1 MAKPSQLDLVYGL
14 CKNKEFRSQWEGLYN
29 STMMYVRIH
38 CKDLFSDNIW
48 QDVVK
53 YQVDGQ
59 IEVIQ
64 KYAEELLNEV
74 VKYFD
79 DKIQTCEGGLSMV
92 SEKMQYIV
100 TRDELKK
107 KYGNEPY
114 RFIET
119 LVTCLKEEEVLID
132 HYTKP
137 NEEELKKENISRT
150 IKLLEESE
158 TFERNLEKKV
168 KNFNSLLEEEKRKV
182 KELDKKK
189 EETHEAQNMSDT
201 SRRKNG
207 VNSGNVLEKLNND
220 MVVIQRRLVEIAR
233 ETDRAKHAIKD
244 ALRDFLTR
252 GTELRKTFLEVITKW
267 KKQSKSKYV
276 ALVETDYPLKE
287 MEDRCK
293 KYGKLL
299 YNTLEFIQAD
309 LLVLSNCKWDMEI
322 DVDLQ
327 DIVNN
332 LYKLFEEICQSTFL
346 VTEQTRHLIK
356 VELGSK
362 KRTKDAADDEETKPG
377 KTFKCPKF
385 TATVRLVATEN
396 LVGRQKVKAYFCHED
411 SLNDIHHRNA
421 WEELADKSF
430 PLLNKGNSRTMPF
443 GQQGYA
449 TFRNLELTDFKRDQD
464 KHVCE
469 EKYRIV
475 FETEQDVAS
484 KKLVFRTIS
493 LPIIITTGASQGSN
507 AHGSLLWQCF
517 SVEDLMDF
525 PLTSPSVLPWSTVSA
540 MLNSK
545 FKTLDGR
552 DLRQDELMHLASKL
566 SGLPKSNITGKT
578 EIQFRKF
585 CLDKM
590 MDVKESRDAKN
601 KSATFW
607 MWVLSVYN
615 LTKFHLQDYWIEGL
629 IDGFSAKEDCEMKL
643 KLLKPFKNYT
653 FLLRFS
659 DRVITDGQGQNMCGA
674 VSASFVYKTEQGET
688 KVGHAKPFK
697 ADSFKKKSLAQLV
710 KSVHLKENNE
720 EVSLQWIYPGENSRD
735 EAFAS
740 FYQDSRKM
748 TIKDDYLDFEER
760 LYVRLKD
767 LSIEDTVKEEPP
779 SDIPVTKKSKHETT
793 EPTFIYS
800 DQQINDMVA
809 SIDKYDHPSPTS
821 TLYGGGERNS
831 NESTPMSQEPSPA
844 STYNIM
850 SPESTI
856 MNGISYS
863 NGYPVLS
870 PQGSLSSGMAVA
882 SPQSSIDESQV
893 LSPEQEASIPV
904 TVLDE
909 IGINGIPSGLDQIVN
924 GNCTYGTQVNGNLCY
939 TLPAQ
944 GLVYN
949 RSQSLP
955 EQHPTLINLLKN
967 KASVEGLKQKLLSK
981 HAQGTQSP
989 KFIPV
994 RETNQI
1000 DLNSVQ
1006 KELTAEQLVDF
1017 SNLTLTLANAFPM
1030 EGNQQMSLAEH
1041 NQDENFGMP
1050 EVDIP
1055 ADTLETIN
1063 QPTDLM
1069 ITEENN
1075 ANMIQQLQQMVTDP
1089 EQLRNFGNLMAVL
1102 TEIYPQ
1108 NTSLILDRQD
1118 LENPDN

>member
-14 CKNKEFRSQWEGLYN
+14 CKNKEFRSQWECLYN

-64 KYAEELLNEV
+64 KYSEELLNEV

-79 DKIQTCEGGLSMV
+79 EKIRTCEGGLCMV

-137 NEEELKKENISRT
+137 NEEELKKENITRT

-158 TFERNLEKKV
+158 SFERNLEKKV
-168 KNFNSLLEEEKRKV
+168 KNFNSLLEEEKQKNR
-182 KELDKKK
+182 ELAKK
-189 EETHEAQNMSDT
+189 ENDKQEAQNMSE
-201 SRRKNG
+201 SCRRKNG
-207 VNSGNVLEKLNND
+207 VNSGNILDKLKND
-220 MVVIQRRLVEIAR
+220 MLGIQRRLVEIER

-252 GTELRKTFLEVITKW
+252 GTELKKTFLEVITKW

-299 YNTLEFIQAD
+299 FNTLEFIQAD

-327 DIVNN
+327 DIINN
-332 LYKLFEEICQSTFL
+332 LCKLFEEICQSTFL

-385 TATVRLVATEN
+385 TATVRLIATES
-396 LVGRQKVKAYFCHED
+396 LGGRQKVTAHFCHED
-411 SLNDIHHRNA
+411 SLNDIHQRNA
-421 WEELADKSF
+421 WEELPEKSF

-475 FETEQDVAS
+475 FVTEQIVAG

-552 DLRQDELMHLASKL
+552 DLRPDELMHLASRL

-590 MDVKESRDAKN
+590 MDVKESKDAKN

-615 LTKFHLQDYWIEGL
+615 LTKFHLQDYWTEGL

-643 KLLKPFKNYT
+643 KFLKPFKNYT

-659 DRVITDGQGQNMCGA
+659 DKVITDGQGQNMCGA
-674 VSASFVYKTEQGET
+674 VSAAFVYKTEKGEI

-697 ADSFKKKSLAQLV
+697 ADSFKKKTLAQLV

-720 EVSLQWIYPGENSRD
+720 EVSLQFIYPGEISRD
-735 EAFAS
+735 EAFAA
-740 FYQDSRKM
+740 FYQ
-748 TIKDDYLDFEER
+748 
-760 LYVRLKD
+760 
-767 LSIEDTVKEEPP
+767 
-779 SDIPVTKKSKHETT
+779 
-793 EPTFIYS
+793 
-800 DQQINDMVA
+800 A
-809 SIDKYDHPSPTS
+809 
-821 TLYGGGERNS
+821 
-831 NESTPMSQEPSPA
+831 
-844 STYNIM
+844 
-850 SPESTI
+850 
-856 MNGISYS
+856 
-863 NGYPVLS
+863 
-870 PQGSLSSGMAVA
+870 
-882 SPQSSIDESQV
+882 
-893 LSPEQEASIPV
+893 
-904 TVLDE
+904 
-909 IGINGIPSGLDQIVN
+909 
-924 GNCTYGTQVNGNLCY
+924 
-939 TLPAQ
+939 
-944 GLVYN
+944 
-949 RSQSLP
+949 
-955 EQHPTLINLLKN
+955 
-967 KASVEGLKQKLLSK
+967 
-981 HAQGTQSP
+981 
-989 KFIPV
+989 
-994 RETNQI
+994 
-1000 DLNSVQ
+1000 
-1006 KELTAEQLVDF
+1006 
-1017 SNLTLTLANAFPM
+1017 
-1030 EGNQQMSLAEH
+1030 
-1041 NQDENFGMP
+1041 
-1050 EVDIP
+1050 
-1055 ADTLETIN
+1055 
-1063 QPTDLM
+1063 
-1069 ITEENN
+1069 
-1075 ANMIQQLQQMVTDP
+1075 
-1089 EQLRNFGNLMAVL
+1089 
-1102 TEIYPQ
+1102 
-1108 NTSLILDRQD
+1108 
-1118 LENPDN
+1118 

>member
-1 MAKPSQLDLVYGL
+1 MAKPSQLDLVSGL
-14 CKNKEFRSQWEGLYN
+14 CKNKEFRSQWECLYN

-64 KYAEELLNEV
+64 KYSEELLNEV

-79 DKIQTCEGGLSMV
+79 EKIRTCEGGLCMV

-137 NEEELKKENISRT
+137 NEEELKKENITRT

-168 KNFNSLLEEEKRKV
+168 KNFNSLLEEEKQKN
-182 KELDKKK
+182 KELGKK
-189 EETHEAQNMSDT
+189 EKDKQEAQNMPES

-207 VNSGNVLEKLNND
+207 VNSGNILDKLNND
-220 MVVIQRRLVEIAR
+220 MLGIQRRLVEIER

-252 GTELRKTFLEVITKW
+252 GTELKKTFLEVITKW

-327 DIVNN
+327 DIINN
-332 LYKLFEEICQSTFL
+332 LCKLFEEICQSTFL

-385 TATVRLVATEN
+385 TATVRLIATES
-396 LVGRQKVKAYFCHED
+396 LVGRQKVTAHFCHED
-411 SLNDIHHRNA
+411 SLNDIHQRNA
-421 WEELADKSF
+421 WEELPEKSF

-475 FETEQDVAS
+475 FVTEQIVAG
-484 KKLVFRTIS
+484 KKIVFRTIS

-552 DLRQDELMHLASKL
+552 DLRQDELMHLASRL

-590 MDVKESRDAKN
+590 MDVKESKDAKN

-615 LTKFHLQDYWIEGL
+615 LTKFHLQDYWTEGL
-629 IDGFSAKEDCEMKL
+629 IDGFSAKEDCETKL
-643 KLLKPFKNYT
+643 KFLKPFKNYT

-659 DRVITDGQGQNMCGA
+659 DKVITDGQGQNMCGA
-674 VSASFVYKTEQGET
+674 VSASFVYKTEKGEI

-697 ADSFKKKSLAQLV
+697 ADSFKKKNLAQLV

-720 EVSLQWIYPGENSRD
+720 EVSLQFIYPGEISRD
-735 EAFAS
+735 EAFAA
-740 FYQDSRKM
+740 FYQASSKM
-748 TIKDDYLDFEER
+748 TTPDYLDFEER
-760 LYVRLKD
+760 LYVRLNG
-767 LSIEDTVKEEPP
+767 LSIDDNTVKEEPP
-779 SDIPVTKKSKHETT
+779 SDIPVTKKSKQETT
-793 EPTFIYS
+793 TPTYAYS

-809 SIDKYDHPSPTS
+809 SYELDKYEQPSPSS

-850 SPESTI
+850 SPESAV
-856 MNGISYS
+856 MNGMGYS

-870 PQGSLSSGMAVA
+870 PQGSLSSGIAAA

-909 IGINGIPSGLDQIVN
+909 IGVNGIQPGFEQVLN
-924 GNCTYGTQVNGNLCY
+924 GNCTYGTQVNGNVCY
-939 TLPAQ
+939 NVPVQ

-955 EQHPTLINLLKN
+955 DQHPTLINLLKN

-981 HAQGTQSP
+981 HAQGTQP
-989 KFIPV
+989 PQYIPV

-1006 KELTAEQLVDF
+1006 KELTAEQVVDF
-1017 SNLTLTLANAFPM
+1017 SNLMTF
-1030 EGNQQMSLAEH
+1030 AEH
-1041 NQDENFGMP
+1041 NQDENFGIP

-1055 ADTLETIN
+1055 SDSLETIN
-1063 QPTDLM
+1063 QSTDLM

-1075 ANMIQQLQQMVTDP
+1075 ANMIHTLQQMVTDP
-1089 EQLRNFGNLMAVL
+1089 EQLRNFGQLMSVL
-1102 TEIYPQ
+1102 TEFYPQ
-1108 NTSLILDRQD
+1108 NPLILDTQD